1 MQVLTRV
8 EEVTQRVIDVKRSG
22 NRIAVVPTMGALH
35 EGHLSLVDRAAGLAD
50 FVIATIFVNPTQF
63 TPTEDLSKYPR
74 TLEGDLEQLRQRKVD
89 LAFVPGDNEIYP
101 RGFSTFVDPPEIAR
115 SLEGTSRPTHFRG
128 VTTVVLKLLNIA
140 RADVAVFG
148 QKDFQQ
154 AAVIRR
160 MVKDLNV
167 PCQIIVAPIAR
178 DPDGLAM
185 SSRNRYL
192 SPDDRNKALAIRRSL
207 LKARVSILN
216 SPGQPSAK
224 ISQLLRDELTAAG
237 IQEIDYAVAVDPE
250 SLEPQSVVTT
260 PVAIL
265 IAVRVGTTRLIDNE
279 LIEANE

>member
-22 NRIAVVPTMGALH
+22 KRIAVVPTMGALH
-35 EGHLSLVDRAAGLAD
+35 EGHLSLVDRAADSAD
-50 FVIATIFVNPTQF
+50 FVIVTIFVNPAQF
-63 TPTEDLSKYPR
+63 SPTEDLSKYPR
-74 TLEGDLEQLRQRKVD
+74 TLEGDLQKLRQRNVGMV
-89 LAFVPGDNEIYP
+89 FVPGENEIYP
-101 RGFSTFVDPPEIAR
+101 RGFSTVVDPPEIAR
-115 SLEGTSRPTHFRG
+115 SLEGTFRPTHFRG

-160 MVKDLNV
+160 MVIDLNV

-192 SPDDRNKALAIRRSL
+192 SPDDRNRALAIRRSL
-207 LKARVSILN
+207 LKARASILN
-216 SPGQPSAK
+216 LPGQPSAK
-224 ISQLLRDELTAAG
+224 ISQLVRDELTAAG

-250 SLEPQSVVTT
+250 TFEPQSVVAA

-279 LIEANE
+279 LIEASE

>member
-1 MQVLTRV
+1 MQVLTQV

-35 EGHLSLVDRAAGLAD
+35 EGHLSLVDRAAELAD

-63 TPTEDLSKYPR
+63 APTEDLSKYPR

-89 LAFVPGDNEIYP
+89 LVFVPGDNEIYP

-115 SLEGTSRPTHFRG
+115 SLEGISRPTHFRG

-154 AAVIRR
+154 AVVICR

-207 LKARVSILN
+207 LKARASILN

-250 SLEPQSVVTT
+250 TLEPRSVVVA

-265 IAVRVGTTRLIDNE
+265 IAIRVGTTRLIDNE